1 MLKTKVVSLV
11 LFILLAAI
19 LAACGSVP
27 VPSRWKPPGGS
38 SAASAQSENQ
48 GGLVGVAEET
58 SASRARPAPQPRVF
72 IEDPGDEALAAFTA
86 ASEFRGDA
94 ANGAIRHY
102 SRPLPGG
109 GRISYVVAEL
119 RDGVNMRVITADG
132 ATLTSD
138 ASGDTMWAD
147 GQAHLATVVEMATSP
162 YALLDGRPPLAAM
175 AFGFHGARTSDEGTV
190 VIDGVLQHINPWRA
204 AICMGHDGVPTVG
217 IYDRRGL
224 EECAQA
230 AGAGPVL
237 IWRGKIA
244 TPDVASETDAFLPY
258 NPLGEDFQQIDYRV
272 ENFRGRRPKT
282 ALCIGVLRSG
292 VFYLV
297 LANGT
302 NSTGTELAQAMREL
316 GCVDAIGGDDGSS
329 TQMVWQGQA
338 VDGLVGREV
347 PTAIGLYGP

>member
-1 MLKTKVVSLV
+1 MKFLRPLYLLLMASL
-11 LFILLAAI
+11 LLACSSAPI
-19 LAACGSVP
+19 A
-27 VPSRWKPPGGS
+27 SRWRPPGGG
-38 SAASAQSENQ
+38 ASAPASQPEQ
-48 GGLVGVAEET
+48 EKGLVGVAQET
-58 SASRARPAPQPRVF
+58 TVGRPAPQPRVF
-72 IEDPGDEALAAFTA
+72 IENPGDEALAAFTG

-102 SRPLPGG
+102 SRALPGG

-119 RDGVNMRVITADG
+119 RDGVGMRVITADG

-138 ASGDTMWAD
+138 ADGDTMWAD
-147 GQAHLATVVEMATSP
+147 GGAHLATVVEMATSP
-162 YALLDGRPPLAAM
+162 YALLDGKAPIAAM
-175 AFGFHGARTSDEGTV
+175 AFGFHGARTSDEGSV

-204 AICMGHDGVPTVG
+204 AICLGHDGVPTVG

-258 NPLGEDFQQIDYRV
+258 NPLGEDFQQLDYRI

-282 ALCIGVLRSG
+282 ALCIGVLRG
-292 VFYLV
+292 GTFYIV

-329 TQMVWQGQA
+329 TQMAWQGQA

-347 PTAIGLYGP
+347 PTAIGIYGP